1 MNRTAA
7 LIAVIAIGLC
17 GGAALVHAHEG
28 HEIDR
33 ELLASKIRERGHACT
48 SATEAHEERGK
59 PTVIAVKCADGNAY
73 RLVISATDFEVN
85 PVSSPSPPKT
95 PHAAH

>member
-1 MNRTAA
+1 MNKTA
-7 LIAVIAIGLC
+7 LVIASLTIALLAGVP
-17 GGAALVHAHEG
+17 LVHSHEG

-48 SATEAHEERGK
+48 SVKDAHEESDG

-85 PVSSPSPPKT
+85 PVPTASAPEK
-95 PHAAH
+95 PHPAH